1 VRHASR
7 IADVV
12 MRDGRISIWSGQMS
26 HDKTVELVMNLD
38 RAAVEDKLQQV
49 VAHARSVHLDDI
61 VVLLGNFVGMSA
73 DDLRKRVALCLESVS
88 ASPEHQLLFAQLE
101 LIELNLP
108 NLD

>member
-1 VRHASR
+1 
-7 IADVV
+7 
-12 MRDGRISIWSGQMS
+12 MS
-26 HDKTVELVMNLD
+26 HDNSVELVMNLD

-49 VAHARSVHLDDI
+49 VVHARSENLDDI

-73 DDLRKRVALCLESVS
+73 DELRKRVALCLESLS
-88 ASPEHQLLFAQLE
+88 ASPEHRLLFTQLE